1 MNSLEEELD
10 SQLGTHQS
18 TKSNNHIDVVTLRVQ
33 VSVHMCIQL
42 NRVV

>member
-1 MNSLEEELD
+1 MNSPEEELD
-10 SQLGTHQS
+10 SHQS
-18 TKSNNHIDVVTLRVQ
+18 TKSNNHIDMVPLGVQ